1 LGHIELID
9 TSLRDGNQ
17 SLWGATGLNTAMM
30 LEIAP
35 VIDRVGFAAID
46 FSTSTHMA
54 VAVRF
59 KRENPWER
67 LRLMR
72 KAMPRTPLQFLTT
85 GMRFISWELA
95 HPEFMQ
101 LTFRLLIRN
110 GIRRFAV
117 MDSMN
122 DMEAL
127 LAVAGAIRAEGG
139 ETIVAALTYSISPV
153 HTDEHYLGCAKSLA
167 ASSAIDAFYLKDPG
181 GLLTGERA
189 KSLMPRLRANA
200 GNLPF
205 ELHSHCTI
213 GLAPFSYLE
222 AAKLGAY
229 ALHVAAAP
237 LGNGTSQPS
246 AERTVANLREEGH
259 SVGIDDTALARVS
272 DYFHRLA
279 VAEGLPIGQP
289 QEFDAGYFR
298 HQVPGGMVGTT
309 RRQLAEIRLLDRL
322 PAVLEEISRV
332 RAELGYPIM
341 VTPFSQIVV
350 TQAVMN
356 VVAGERYANVP
367 DEVIRYVAGKFGK
380 PTAPVDADVFDRIMS
395 SARARALVDEPTMPD
410 LSELRRR
417 FPPNI
422 DDEELVLRAVMPQDQ
437 VDAMKAAGPARRSY
451 NPTAKPM
458 LALIQAV
465 SRRSDISHFSVQ
477 KGDFQLMLTR

>member
-1 LGHIELID
+1 LAQIDLID
-9 TSLRDGNQ
+9 TSVRDGNQ

-35 VIDRVGFAAID
+35 VMDQVGFAAID

-59 KRENPWER
+59 KKENPWDR

-72 KAMPRTPLQFLTT
+72 KAMPLTPLQFLTT

-95 HPEFMQ
+95 HPEFMR
-101 LTFRLLIRN
+101 LTFRLLNRN

-122 DMEAL
+122 DMDAL

-139 ETIVAALTYSISPV
+139 DDIIAALTYSVSPI
-153 HTDEHYLGCAKSLA
+153 HTDEHYVSCAKTLA
-167 ASSAIDAFYLKDPG
+167 QSPTVDGFYLKDPG
-181 GLLTGERA
+181 GLLTAERA
-189 KSLMPRLRANA
+189 ASLIPRLCACA
-200 GNLPF
+200 ANLPF

-222 AAKLGAY
+222 AARLGAR
-229 ALHVAAAP
+229 AVHVAAAP

-259 SVGIDDTALARVS
+259 SVAIDDKALARMS
-272 DYFHRLA
+272 DYFRRLA
-279 VAEGLPIGQP
+279 AAEGLPVGQP
-289 QEFDAGYFR
+289 QEFDSGYFR

-309 RRQLAEIRLLDRL
+309 RRQLAEIKLLDRL
-322 PAVLEEISRV
+322 PAVLEEVALV

-356 VVAGERYANVP
+356 VIAGERYSNLP
-367 DEVIRYVAGKFGK
+367 DEVIRYVGGKFGK
-380 PTAPVDADVFDRIMS
+380 PTVAVEPNVLDKIMS
-395 SARARALVDEPTMPD
+395 LPRAQALLEEPTMPE
-410 LSELRRR
+410 LSELRRK
-417 FPPNI
+417 FEPGI
-422 DDEELVLRAVMPQDQ
+422 DDEELVLRVVMPQDQ
-437 VDAMKAAGPARRSY
+437 VDAMKAAGPVRQSY
-451 NPTAKPM
+451 NPGAKPI
-458 LALIQAV
+458 LTLLEAV
-465 SRRSDISHFSVQ
+465 SRRTDLSYFSVQ
-477 KGDFQLMLTR
+477 KPGLQIVLTR